1 MATRP
6 AKKTPRPP
14 TRNHRATPRGRPCS
28 VCRHPER
35 NAIDRALVTGE
46 PDTIVSAKFREL
58 SDDAVRRHRES
69 HLPQRLAKAH
79 AVAEVAQADALLEQ
93 VRTLHR
99 RALAI
104 LDQAE
109 SAGDLRSAL
118 GGIREARGCLELL
131 GRLEGELPSP
141 TVNLIVSAQWIQL
154 RGLILQVLRAH
165 PKAQQDVAA
174 ALQSY
179 DVAG

>member
-1 MATRP
+1 MGMP
-6 AKKTPRPP
+6 AKKAARPP
-14 TRNHRATPRGRPCS
+14 ARNHRASRRGQRCTVCDHPARPL
-28 VCRHPER
+28 
-35 NAIDRALVTGE
+35 IDRSLVSGE
-46 PDTIVSAKFREL
+46 ADTSISAHFREL
-58 SDDAVRRHRES
+58 SDDAVRRHRLS
-69 HLPQRLAKAH
+69 HLPERLLQAREIAQ
-79 AVAEVAQADALLEQ
+79 VAEADLLLEQ

-104 LDQAE
+104 LDASE
-109 SAGDLRSAL
+109 SAGDLRTAL

-131 GRLEGELPSP
+131 GRLEGELEPP

-174 ALQSY
+174 ALQTY
-179 DVAG
+179 DIAG